1 MSTENLAISPI
12 DGRYHDLTKE
22 LSPYFSTLALA
33 KYRVLVEGK
42 WLVFLLQKKILPLLF
57 AEQNEQTAINLINKI
72 VAAFDEKELEKV
84 LRLETVTKHDVKA
97 IEYYWRE
104 KLSEERL
111 EKLIPYLH
119 FACTSEDINNIAYGL
134 MVNEARKNC
143 WLPRATVI
151 IEKLQNLAQT
161 YRQVP
166 MLGRTHGQPATPTTM
181 GKELAVFAQRLKN
194 VLAEV
199 MTVKLTAKFAGATGT
214 YAAFT
219 VVLPDKDWQA
229 LSKKFVTSFGLEFNP
244 LVTQIEPHDRLCSL
258 LQKLQSFN
266 TILYNLNN
274 DFWLYISNNY
284 FSLKTTSEEIGSSV
298 MPHKINPINFENS
311 MANLALA
318 SGIWN
323 VLIEHLPI
331 SYWQRDLRDSSLLR
345 NIGVGFA
352 HTLIALK
359 QTAFGLEKIKI
370 NEKVLT
376 EDLEQHPEVLA
387 EAIQT
392 VLRFYGQAD
401 AYEQL
406 KTVTKGKQITLIAL
420 QNFIKKLDLD
430 EKTKEKLLK
439 LTPATYLGLAD
450 ELVNNCL
457 DKK

>member
-1 MSTENLAISPI
+1 MSTQNLAISPI

-42 WLVFLLQKKILPLLF
+42 WLIFLLQEKLLPLSLKQ
-57 AEQNEQTAINLINKI
+57 ELAINFINKI
-72 VAAFDEKELEKV
+72 VADFDEKELERV
-84 LRLETVTKHDVKA
+84 LRLEAITKHDVKA

-104 KLSEERL
+104 KLSEGAQ
-111 EKLIPYLH
+111 EKLIPYIH
-119 FACTSEDINNIAYGL
+119 FGCTSEDINNLAYSL
-134 MVNEARKNC
+134 MVKEAKKNC
-143 WLPRATVI
+143 WLPRATAM
-151 IEKLQNLAQT
+151 IEKLQSLVQT
-161 YRQVP
+161 YRSVS

-181 GKELAVFAQRLKN
+181 GKELAVFVKRLQN
-194 VLAEV
+194 VLTEIVAI
-199 MTVKLTAKFAGATGT
+199 KLTAKFAGATGT
-214 YAAFT
+214 YAAFK
-219 VVLPDKDWQA
+219 VAVPDQDWQK
-229 LSKKFVTSFGLEFNP
+229 LSKKFVTSFDLEFNS

-266 TILYNLNN
+266 SIIYNLNN

-284 FSLKTTSEEIGSSV
+284 FSLKTESEEIGSSV

-311 MANLALA
+311 MANVSLAN
-318 SGIWN
+318 GIWG
-323 VLIEHLPI
+323 VLIDHLPI

-359 QTAFGLEKIKI
+359 QTAFGLEKVVL
-370 NEKVLT
+370 NEKALA

-392 VLRFYGQAD
+392 VLRFHGQAD

-406 KTVTKGKQITLIAL
+406 KEVTKGKQVTLEDL
-420 QNFIKKLDLD
+420 RDFIRTLNLD
-430 EKTKEKLLK
+430 EKVKERLLK
-439 LTPATYLGLAD
+439 LTPASYFGLAAD
-450 ELVNNCL
+450 LVGNCL
-457 DKK
+457 DDKQD